1 MIIELPEPLA
11 REITRLGVDVEGF
24 VIDSVSAGL
33 NPDPSTEIETH
44 LELANKY
51 LNEGRNLINKDPVQA
66 SEKLYKAAEEAIKAL
81 AITLNLDEAKAAREQ
96 GRWTAALLF
105 SAVDSIS
112 DRLGREEVRLW
123 WRVARFLHV
132 EGFHEAR
139 LKPSQVMR
147 DLKHV
152 EALVKLA
159 QEHAQ
164 GRHGQ

>member
-1 MIIELPEPLA
+1 M
-11 REITRLGVDVEGF
+11 
-24 VIDSVSAGL
+24 
-33 NPDPSTEIETH
+33 
-44 LELANKY
+44 
-51 LNEGRNLINKDPVQA
+51 QA

-81 AITLNLDEAKAAREQ
+81 AIALNLDEAKAAREQ

-112 DRLGREEVRLW
+112 DRLGGGEEVRLW
-123 WRVARFLHV
+123 WRVAWFLHV

-139 LKPSQVMR
+139 LKPSQVVR

-152 EALVKLA
+152 EALVRLA

-164 GRHGQ
+164 NKHNK